1 MTTASSGSE
10 KILVRGVNWLGD
22 AVMTT
27 PALMRLREAHPH
39 ADITLLTP
47 SKLADLWHDHPAV
60 NRVLAV
66 PPEES
71 LLRTAGRIRQ
81 AGFDIAVILPNSV
94 RSALEA
100 FCARVPVRVGVVRP
114 WRTWLLT
121 QRIQPRSQE
130 VETKKRSAAQVHR
143 LVRDQP
149 ARPRDTCPEDAHQI
163 LDYLHIGAAL
173 GADRRPLAPV
183 LRVSEK
189 EVIAA
194 RTRFGATADRPLF
207 GLNPGAEYGP
217 AKRWPAERFI
227 EAAGLVFQQTNCQWW
242 VFGGQADAPLCES
255 VVGKLPKGSALSL
268 AGKTSL
274 RELCA
279 ALKACHV
286 VLTNDTG
293 PMHLASALGIPTVVP
308 FGSTSPELT
317 GPGWPVGA
325 GHELLCGQAPCAP
338 CFRRECPIDFRCM
351 TGISVES
358 VVQAILRLSPPPRNL
373 N

>member
-1 MTTASSGSE
+1 MTTASSGSK

-27 PALMRLREAHPH
+27 PALMRLREAHPQ

-47 SKLADLWHDHPAV
+47 SKLADLWHDHPAL

-66 PPEES
+66 PPKES
-71 LLRTAGRIRQ
+71 LFRTAGRIQ
-81 AGFDIAVILPNSV
+81 ETGFDMAVILPNSV
-94 RSALEA
+94 RSALEV
-100 FCARVPVRVGVVRP
+100 FWGRVPARVGVLRP

-121 QRIQPRSQE
+121 QPIQPRSQA
-130 VETKKRSAAQVHR
+130 VETKKRSAAEVHR
-143 LVRDQP
+143 LIRDQL
-149 ARPRDTCPEDAHQI
+149 ARPRDRYPEDGHQI
-163 LDYLHIGAAL
+163 LDYLHIVAAV

-183 LRVSEK
+183 LRVHEK
-189 EVIAA
+189 EVTAA
-194 RTRFGATADRPLF
+194 RTRFGATGDQPLL

-217 AKRWPAERFI
+217 AKRWPAERFVETARI
-227 EAAGLVFQQTNCQWW
+227 VFEQTNCQWW
-242 VFGGQADAPLCES
+242 ILGGQADTQLCES
-255 VVGKLPKGSALSL
+255 IAGKLPKGSALSL
-268 AGKTSL
+268 AGMTSL

-279 ALKACHV
+279 ALKACQV

-293 PMHLASALGIPTVVP
+293 PMHLASAVGTPTVVP

-325 GHELLCGQAPCAP
+325 GHELLRGQAPCAP

-351 TGISVES
+351 TGISVENA
-358 VVQAILRLSPPPRNL
+358 VQAILWLSAHKQG
-373 N
+373 